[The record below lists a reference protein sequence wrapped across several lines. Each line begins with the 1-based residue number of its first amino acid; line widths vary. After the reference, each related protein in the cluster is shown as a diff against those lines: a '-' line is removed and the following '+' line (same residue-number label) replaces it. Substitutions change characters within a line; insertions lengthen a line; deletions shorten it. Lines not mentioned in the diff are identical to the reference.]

1 MNTALKILTP
11 CPIGS
16 LSLTNRLVMAPM
28 TRNRADPAGNPQP
41 LMATYYAQRASAGLI
56 VSEATQVCPEGRGYP
71 CTPGIYTPEHVNGWR
86 QITNAVHKA
95 GGLIFL
101 QLWHCGRISHSSYQ
115 PNGGPPPA
123 PSAIEPRKGEV
134 MTYQGPKPFETPR
147 ALETS
152 EIPSIVAHYRNGAKR
167 AIEAG
172 FDGVEVHAA
181 NGYLIDQFLRN
192 GSNTRTDK
200 YGGTVENRARLLLE
214 VVDAVIGEVGSDR
227 VSVRLSPNGTFN
239 DMSDSDPVGTF
250 SYAIS
255 ELSKRKIAFLHF
267 IEKMMGD
274 PVVHVTLAQAR
285 SWFNGPLAVNG
296 GFTKERA
303 EQVVGK
309 GLADLVAIGVPFIA
323 NPDLVERFK
332 RGAPLNEPDMGTFYG
347 GSEKGYTDYP
357 TL

>member
-1 MNTALKILTP
+1 
-11 CPIGS
+11 
-16 LSLTNRLVMAPM
+16 
-28 TRNRADPAGNPQP
+28 
-41 LMATYYAQRASAGLI
+41 
-56 VSEATQVCPEGRGYP
+56 
-71 CTPGIYTPEHVNGWR
+71 
-86 QITNAVHKA
+86 
-95 GGLIFL
+95 
-101 QLWHCGRISHSSYQ
+101 
-115 PNGGPPPA
+115 
-123 PSAIEPRKGEV
+123 
-134 MTYQGPKPFETPR
+134 
-147 ALETS
+147 
-152 EIPSIVAHYRNGAKR
+152 
-167 AIEAG
+167 
-172 FDGVEVHAA
+172 
-181 NGYLIDQFLRN
+181 
-192 GSNTRTDK
+192 
-200 YGGTVENRARLLLE
+200 
-214 VVDAVIGEVGSDR
+214 
-227 VSVRLSPNGTFN
+227 
-239 DMSDSDPVGTF
+239 MSDSDPVGTF